1 MNNKVSFMTFII
13 IFFILFKSQIYM
25 YMYMCIT
32 ISFDLNWALF
42 DKKKSQNVN
51 EFAFLKQFYV
61 CCEIVDT
68 IYFVNIYIFYFVI
81 QVDIS
86 LPTYIVTLREIK
98 RDIKSIV

>member
-1 MNNKVSFMTFII
+1 M
-13 IFFILFKSQIYM
+13 
-25 YMYMCIT
+25 
-32 ISFDLNWALF
+32 
-42 DKKKSQNVN
+42 
-51 EFAFLKQFYV
+51 